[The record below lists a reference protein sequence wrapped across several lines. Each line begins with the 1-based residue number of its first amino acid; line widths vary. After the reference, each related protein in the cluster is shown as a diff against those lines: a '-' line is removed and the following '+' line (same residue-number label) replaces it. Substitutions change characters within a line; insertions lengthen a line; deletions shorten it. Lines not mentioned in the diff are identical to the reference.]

1 MSFNYQFI
9 DNVRK
14 DNIKEKV
21 RVANTSS
28 GANNYYTQHYTDPVA
43 LNWS

>member
-1 MSFNYQFI
+1 MSFNYQFK

-21 RVANTSS
+21 KVTNTSF
-28 GANNYYTQHYTDPVA
+28 GTKYYTQHYTDPVA